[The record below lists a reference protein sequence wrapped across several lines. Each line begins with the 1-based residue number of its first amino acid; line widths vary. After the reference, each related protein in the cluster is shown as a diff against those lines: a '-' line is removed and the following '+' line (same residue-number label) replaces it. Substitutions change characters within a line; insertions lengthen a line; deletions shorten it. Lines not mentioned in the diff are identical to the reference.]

1 MVTEALV
8 ISAGGASAVVEVR
21 RKAACD
27 GCHKNKDGAGCS
39 ICTLTGG
46 DATLRLRVR
55 DPLGA
60 VPGQRVRIETDSKR
74 VLGYAWLVF
83 LLPLL
88 TAALG
93 WWLGGML
100 GDGELW
106 QAGGA
111 LVGMAV
117 SFVGVGIYSAVF
129 VSRRCDAEIIE
140 ILTPLGENE

>member
-8 ISAGGASAVVEVR
+8 ISAAGASAVVEVR

-39 ICTLTGG
+39 ICTLTGS
-46 DATLRLRVR
+46 DAKLSLRVR
-55 DPLGA
+55 NPLGA
-60 VPGQRVRIETDSKR
+60 VPGQRVRVETDSKR

-88 TAALG
+88 MAALG
-93 WWLGGML
+93 WWIGGML
-100 GDGELW
+100 GDSEAW

-117 SFVGVGIYSAVF
+117 SFIGVGAYSAII
-129 VSRRCDAEIIE
+129 VSRRCDAEIVE
-140 ILTPLGENE
+140 ILE

>member
-8 ISAGGASAVVEVR
+8 ISAAGASAVVEVR

-27 GCHKNKDGAGCS
+27 GCHKNKDGSGCS
-39 ICTLTGG
+39 ICTLTGS
-46 DATLRLRVR
+46 DAKLSLRVR
-55 DPLGA
+55 NPLGA
-60 VPGQRVRIETDSKR
+60 APGQRVRVETDSKR

-93 WWLGGML
+93 WWIGGML
-100 GDGELW
+100 GDSEAW

-117 SFVGVGIYSAVF
+117 SFIGVGAYSAII
-129 VSRRCDAEIIE
+129 VSRRCDAEIVE
-140 ILTPLGENE
+140 ILE